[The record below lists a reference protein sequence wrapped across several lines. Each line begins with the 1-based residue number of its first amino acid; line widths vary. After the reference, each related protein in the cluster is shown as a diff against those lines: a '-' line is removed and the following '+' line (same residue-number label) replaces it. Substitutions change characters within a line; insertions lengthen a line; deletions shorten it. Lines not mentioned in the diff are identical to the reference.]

1 MRQGNH
7 SSAKPS
13 LSQPP
18 QEKWSADDLIFE
30 NVLTDLDA
38 IPFHHTLDELQ
49 RLAPTCFPFPVHLAV
64 HKFVGSGTPP
74 RPYVEPHS
82 HGHPELNVLIGEPGA
97 LVYRFTLDNQV
108 RDVKSP
114 ATVWIPAGVKHS
126 ANVQG

>member
-74 RPYVEPHS
+74 RMS
-82 HGHPELNVLIGEPGA
+82 LSG
-97 LVYRFTLDNQV
+97 
-108 RDVKSP
+108 SP
-114 ATVWIPAGVKHS
+114 APWSTGLRLTIKCVT
-126 ANVQG
+126 